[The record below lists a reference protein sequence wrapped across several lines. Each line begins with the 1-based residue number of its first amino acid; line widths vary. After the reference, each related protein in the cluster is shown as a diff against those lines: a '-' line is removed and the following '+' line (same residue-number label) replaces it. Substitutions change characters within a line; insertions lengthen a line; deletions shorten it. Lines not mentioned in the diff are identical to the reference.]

1 MQKNMIVTA
10 VFLAGIISTPAP
22 VLASAP
28 FSRCGDT
35 DGVCRQFEELIEA
48 QQPEKI
54 ISQYEADKS
63 ATYSDEAKR
72 YIGQAYLALSS
83 RDDISPELEE
93 GYYRKA
99 LEVKH
104 YIAYMGLYF
113 FYFQKDEEKALG
125 FLREYVKTDPKDT
138 VPYVILGE
146 AELGRQNYELA
157 DRYLRQGKKVAHAH
171 SPRVDWLLFRA
182 NYLLKNYEFAAEMF
196 GDAVTTGTF
205 EKELKALKTD
215 PLFEGIEGR
224 PEFRK
229 YSLFLKASP
238 SCA

>member
-1 MQKNMIVTA
+1 MRKSMIVTA
-10 VFLAGIISTPAP
+10 VFLACITATPATI
-22 VLASAP
+22 LSAP

-35 DGVCRQFEELIEA
+35 DRVCRQFEELLEA

-63 ATYSDEAKR
+63 ATYSEEARR
-72 YIGQAYLALSS
+72 YIGEAYLALSS
-83 RDDISPELEE
+83 RDDISPQLEE
-93 GYYRKA
+93 SYYHKA

-113 FYFQKDEEKALG
+113 FYYQKDEEKALG
-125 FLREYVKTDPKDT
+125 FLREYVKTRPKDT

-146 AELGRQNYELA
+146 AELNKQNYQLA
-157 DRYLRQGKKVAHAH
+157 DTYLRQAKKVARAH

-182 NYLLKNYEFAAEMF
+182 NYLLRNYKFAAEMF
-196 GDAVTTGTF
+196 GDAVRAGTF
-205 EKELKALKTD
+205 EKELKALKAD
-215 PLFEGIEGR
+215 ARFEGIEGR

-229 YSLFLKASP
+229 YGAFLK
-238 SCA
+238 